1 MISARGT
8 VPQGE
13 GNQVVPLPTAAR
25 APYERHSGNAE
36 ATVIASLPLLIW
48 WRTVTSSRPARRAT
62 SNWRVGNVTLSRIG
76 ALNFGVSF
84 VEIGEPDLAANVGAA
99 A

>member
-1 MISARGT
+1 MKLATRLIDD
-8 VPQGE
+8 
-13 GNQVVPLPTAAR
+13 LPTTPQTKPA
-25 APYERHSGNAE
+25 HDCGDAE

-48 WRTVTSSRPARRAT
+48 CRAVTSSLSARRAT

-84 VEIGEPDLAANVGAA
+84 VEIGEPDFAPNVGAA